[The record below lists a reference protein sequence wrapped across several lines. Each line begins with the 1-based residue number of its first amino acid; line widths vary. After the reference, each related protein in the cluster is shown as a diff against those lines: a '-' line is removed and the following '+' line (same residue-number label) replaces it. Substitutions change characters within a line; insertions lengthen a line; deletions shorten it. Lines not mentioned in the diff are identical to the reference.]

1 MNDKQIVTI
10 TRCEN
15 YQPQKIHSALIKHLE
30 LLGGLEKFIKKDDSV
45 LIKPNFIAP
54 RPAKFATQ
62 TNPVVIV
69 ELVKILKD
77 FGAKPFVGD
86 SSAWA
91 TVKMCANA
99 IGLTEPL
106 KKLNVPLKSLNRP
119 VDCRLENGD
128 ILPISSIAVDA
139 DAIINLPKL
148 KTHQQL
154 VATFAVKNMFGVVSG
169 KRKALLHF
177 TKGSTSESFC
187 EMLISIYKYMQPVFT
202 IIDAVEVMD
211 SQGPIHGRTRPL
223 GWLISGTEPVAI
235 ETICCKLVNIEP
247 DIIPIIRQAR
257 KMNFGTSN
265 FENIRILG
273 DDFSGQICTDFILP
287 QTIPIRFSLPRVIK
301 SIAKQ
306 AVILLKSPLKS
317 GK

>member
-1 MNDKQIVTI
+1 MNNQPSVIL

-30 LLGGLEKFIKKDDSV
+30 LLGGLEKLIKRSDTV

-54 RPAKFATQ
+54 RAPQFATQ

-69 ELVKILKD
+69 ELAKILKD

-86 SSAWA
+86 SPAWA
-91 TVKMCANA
+91 TVSMCANA
-99 IGLTEPL
+99 LGLTEPL
-106 KKLNVPLKSLNRP
+106 KRLNVPLKSLNRP
-119 VDCRLENGD
+119 VDCRLDNGD
-128 ILPISSIAVDA
+128 FLPVSSVALDA

-187 EMLISIYKYMQPVFT
+187 EMLISIYKYMRPIFT
-202 IIDAVEVMD
+202 IIDSVEVMD

-223 GWLISGTEPVAI
+223 GWLISGTEPIAI
-235 ETICCKLVNIEP
+235 ETICSKLVNIEP
-247 DIIPIIRQAR
+247 DIIPIIKQAR
-257 KMNFGTSN
+257 KMNFGTSDL
-265 FENIRILG
+265 ENIRVIG
-273 DDFSGQICTDFILP
+273 DDFSGQISTDFILP

-306 AVILLKSPLKS
+306 AVILLKSALKS